1 MTMRQYITKSI
12 LFYYLLLGV
21 TYGQFKTPVTVTA
34 EIAAGA
40 VRAGEVAMVTI
51 QAAMDDEWHI
61 YALKNAGSSPVA
73 TRVSV
78 SGDLVTEQG
87 QVEHR
92 DPIEKFD
99 EGFGVKTRFFQ
110 GSTEFRVPVLLKD
123 SVAAGQGIVN
133 AYILYQV
140 CNESLCYP
148 PAEVN
153 IAVPLVI
160 ETGPP
165 REDYTNFVAAAVE
178 VSDYG

>member
-12 LFYYLLLGV
+12 LFYYLLLGI

-34 EIAAGA
+34 EIAGA

-51 QAAMDDEWHI
+51 KAAMDDEWHI
-61 YALKNAGSSPVA
+61 YALKNAGSGPIA
-73 TRVSV
+73 TRVNV
-78 SGDLVTEQG
+78 SGDLVAEQG

-99 EGFGVKTRFFQ
+99 EGFGVNTRFFQ
-110 GSTEFRVPVLLKD
+110 GTTEFRVPVLLKD
-123 SVAAGQGIVN
+123 SFTAGQGTVN

-153 IAVPLVI
+153 IAVPVVI
-160 ETGPP
+160 ENGRA
-165 REDYTNFVAAAVE
+165 RED
-178 VSDYG
+178 